1 MDRSKQEETFP
12 LDLAVNS
19 INYYLTHKTYL
30 PVPLDVPE
38 LFRHKAGAFV
48 TLKKR
53 GELRGCIGTIVST
66 KSSLAEEIIYNAVS
80 SALHDPRFPP
90 VRLEEL
96 PELTISVDVLDKPE
110 PVRTMQEL
118 DPKIYGVIVHTE
130 DKSGLLLPDLEG
142 VKTPEQQ
149 IDIAR
154 QKAGISRNEKFKMQR
169 FKVNRY
175 GKK

>member
-1 MDRSKQEETFP
+1 M
-12 LDLAVNS
+12 
-19 INYYLTHKTYL
+19 
-30 PVPLDVPE
+30 
-38 LFRHKAGAFV
+38 
-48 TLKKR
+48 
-53 GELRGCIGTIVST
+53 
-66 KSSLAEEIIYNAVS
+66 S